1 MQAAIDLLFLDLV
14 EGRFGA
20 AERAWP
26 GLRERAEAMKGWHQW
41 LMIGRLAQARAE
53 IALGLG
59 RPEAAAEAAVVS
71 IAHARRVGRL
81 KYEVASRTVLGAALL
96 AMGKPGEAVAE
107 LRRALAGAER
117 LRHPPSLWRAAAEL
131 GAASY
136 SVGDDHG
143 AAAAYRS
150 AHATIDSFAKALA
163 LERRQLLL
171 AAEPVRKILGV
182 GR

>member
-1 MQAAIDLLFLDLV
+1 VQAAIDLLFLDLI

-26 GLRERAEAMKGWHQW
+26 GLRERAEAMRGWHQW
-41 LMIGRLAQARAE
+41 LMIGRLAEARAE

-59 RPEAAAEAAVVS
+59 RPEAAAEAAAAS
-71 IAHARRVGRL
+71 IDHASWVGRL
-81 KYEVASRTVLGAALL
+81 KYEVASRTVLGSALL

-117 LRHPPSLWRAAAEL
+117 LEHPPTLWRAAAEL

-136 SVGDDHG
+136 AAGDDHG
-143 AAAAYRS
+143 AAAAYRK
-150 AHATIDSFAKALA
+150 AQATIRSFAEALA
-163 LERRQLLL
+163 PQRRRLLL
-171 AAEPVRKILGV
+171 AAEPVREIMAVDG
-182 GR
+182 